1 MTASKKM
8 TLLESVARADE
19 IRVLIKEGCSV
30 NDLAR
35 RYGLSRVSMARFL
48 KTHAL
53 KTQQQ
58 QAYAAQKEAASE

>member
-1 MTASKKM
+1 MRTSRKM

-19 IRVLIKEGCSV
+19 IRALIEEGASV

-35 RYGLSRVSMARFL
+35 TYSLSRVSMARFL

-53 KTQQQ
+53 KTKQQ
-58 QAYAAQKEAASE
+58 QAYAEQKGTAP

>member
-1 MTASKKM
+1 MRTSRKM

-19 IRVLIKEGCSV
+19 IRALIEGGASV

-35 RYGLSRVSMARFL
+35 TYGLSRVSMARFL

-58 QAYAAQKEAASE
+58 QAYAAQKETASE